1 MIETIKVEQKTGREP
16 FLGMPHTLCD
26 YWAWAHSDIASNAER
41 GKLAEYLV
49 RCAVQAY
56 SPYRT
61 EWDAFDVL
69 SEEGIKIEVKA
80 SSYLQTWR
88 QERFSS
94 IQFDIAPKRWWDAET
109 NTYAQDKS
117 RPADVYV
124 FCLFSCKDAG
134 TANPLDLKQWEFY
147 VLSTRVLDKQAP
159 PSKTNWPERAAP
171 SRGKK
176 GDVCRASPRSEGL
189 PNGTGPIQA
198 AKTGK
203 AVTGAIILLALRCAA
218 RWFCGGRRRPL
229 YH

>member
-49 RCAVQAY
+49 RCAVQAD

-61 EWDAFDVL
+61 EWDSFDVL

-88 QERFSS
+88 QERFSA

-124 FCLFSCKDAG
+124 FCLFSCKNAG
-134 TANPLDLKQWEFY
+134 TANPLDLKQWDFY
-147 VLSTRVLDKQAP
+147 VLSTRILD
-159 PSKTNWPERAAP
+159 ERAPHQKRIGLNALL
-171 SRGKK
+171 RLGAKK
-176 GDVCRASPRSEGL
+176 VPFSEIHPAVRACKKEQGQFEPQK
-189 PNGTGPIQA
+189 P
-198 AKTGK
+198 
-203 AVTGAIILLALRCAA
+203 
-218 RWFCGGRRRPL
+218 GRRQGKTP
-229 YH
+229 

>member
-49 RCAVQAY
+49 RCAVQADF
-56 SPYRT
+56 PYRT

-88 QERFSS
+88 QERFSA

-147 VLSTRVLDKQAP
+147 VLSTRVLDEQAP
-159 PSKTNWPERAAP
+159 RQKRIGLNALLRLGANKVTFAELHPAVRAYQTAQGQFRP
-171 SRGKK
+171 QKPGK
-176 GDVCRASPRSEGL
+176 L
-189 PNGTGPIQA
+189 
-198 AKTGK
+198 
-203 AVTGAIILLALRCAA
+203 
-218 RWFCGGRRRPL
+218 
-229 YH
+229 

>member
-49 RCAVQAY
+49 RCAVQAD

-80 SSYLQTWR
+80 SSYLQSWR
-88 QERFSS
+88 QERFSA

-159 PSKTNWPERAAP
+159 HQKRIGLNALLRLGAKKVTFAELHPAVRACQTAQGQFRP
-171 SRGKK
+171 QKPGK
-176 GDVCRASPRSEGL
+176 L
-189 PNGTGPIQA
+189 
-198 AKTGK
+198 
-203 AVTGAIILLALRCAA
+203 
-218 RWFCGGRRRPL
+218 
-229 YH
+229 